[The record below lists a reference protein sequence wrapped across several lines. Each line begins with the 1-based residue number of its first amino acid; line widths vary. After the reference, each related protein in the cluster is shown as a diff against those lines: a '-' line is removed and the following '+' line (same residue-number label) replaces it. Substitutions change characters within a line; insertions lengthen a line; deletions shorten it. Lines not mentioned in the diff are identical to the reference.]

1 MGQENHSLKLLASKL
16 IVQGV
21 KSKNK
26 NDQSII
32 NLSCALRGS
41 ALVNALVSLIYTDSL
56 ALKLSILDLIGL
68 AIWKQDKTI
77 VFLEAGLQDALSYC
91 VIDSSIEIF
100 YKVLWITTNLLLDV
114 SFSH

>member
-1 MGQENHSLKLLASKL
+1 M
-16 IVQGV
+16 QGV

-41 ALVNALVSLIYTDSL
+41 TLVNALVSLIYTDSL

-68 AIWKQDKTI
+68 AIWK
-77 VFLEAGLQDALSYC
+77 
-91 VIDSSIEIF
+91 
-100 YKVLWITTNLLLDV
+100 
-114 SFSH
+114 